1 MVFLN
6 SRTNAAYINL
16 GKIPT
21 FSLFWESVPYP
32 LRNKQIWKC
41 LPSEVRSDYS
51 GEMKYQE
58 CAFFCTKGSLI
69 ISSFSDPSN
78 LSPSTYSHLRFLSPV
93 LRQAKGISVDFLA
106 EAADIVSD
114 LQITWL
120 QLVFLAP
127 HSGALV
133 CECFSDPIPS
143 IHTPVELC
151 VFPSSLM
158 SF

>member
-120 QLVFLAP
+120 QLVVLAP
-127 HSGALV
+127 SGALV
-133 CECFSDPIPS
+133 FILVYYIHIRSHFFIFGAMLPIY
-143 IHTPVELC
+143 IH
-151 VFPSSLM
+151 
-158 SF
+158 